1 VPGMPGGV
9 FCVPGNPSVGEFA
22 VVAPVGTIV
31 DVLVAPVGTIVEVLV
46 PAAAAAGGVAD
57 DGAVVVVVPVPVEA
71 PVVPA
76 VVCAWTEAIV
86 PVLHRPA
93 ISSSKCVFIIV
104 SSASF
109 ATQSR
114 AGHGRGARPDRPGK
128 NAFVSA
134 RESAS
139 VQLVPRMTITGLA
152 LVPPPSAA
160 DLPKVTPELL
170 ASVLARYSR
179 SNEGLAA
186 ILSKVD
192 VNNPDAS
199 IDRILKFVDYGHAS
213 IGGLTGGLA
222 IALDGVSMWLAY
234 KIFEVAQMA
243 DGQESST
250 RYITMDATNLPAAEE
265 VGIPSD
271 LAPRWRDVL
280 ARAFAAYHA
289 EYARLDALAT
299 AEPQRV
305 RVPADAKPA
314 VVARLRKNYA
324 LDRARY
330 FVPFATRTNLG
341 LVQSSRMWSMTVKHL
356 DSLPHPEARAAAKLI
371 RDELLKQS
379 PRLMRH
385 SAGEPSYEEQ
395 ARQELATSLAL
406 GRERLSAAALPDEAW
421 VHVERAAPPWL
432 GEMQPLAEALRH
444 RANRYGQQGT
454 ATRRM
459 RVTFAW
465 NNLALA
471 ELRDLNRHRTGNR
484 YTPLIQAGFY
494 LPPEIDRRS
503 HAALLDDQLALTRE
517 LLERSSPAYVYS
529 LLLGAQTPFE
539 HSTHADKFIY
549 EAELRT
555 GMGAHFRYA
564 EHLSAALKQFFAQV
578 PEARSWVVEG
588 TAEPE

>member
-1 VPGMPGGV
+1 M
-9 FCVPGNPSVGEFA
+9 
-22 VVAPVGTIV
+22 
-31 DVLVAPVGTIVEVLV
+31 
-46 PAAAAAGGVAD
+46 
-57 DGAVVVVVPVPVEA
+57 
-71 PVVPA
+71 
-76 VVCAWTEAIV
+76 
-86 PVLHRPA
+86 R
-93 ISSSKCVFIIV
+93 
-104 SSASF
+104 
-109 ATQSR
+109 
-114 AGHGRGARPDRPGK
+114 
-128 NAFVSA
+128 
-134 RESAS
+134 
-139 VQLVPRMTITGLA
+139 ITGLA
-152 LVPPPSAA
+152 LVPPPTAA

-179 SNEGLAA
+179 SNEGLAT

-192 VNNPDAS
+192 LANPDAS

-222 IALDGVSMWLAY
+222 VALDDVSMWLAY
-234 KIFEVAQMA
+234 KIFEIATMA

-250 RYITMDATNLPAAEE
+250 RYITMDAANVPTAEE
-265 VGIPSD
+265 LGIPAD
-271 LAPRWRDVL
+271 LAPRWGDVL
-280 ARAFAAYHA
+280 ARSFAAYHA
-289 EYARLDALAT
+289 EYARLDALAM

-305 RVPADAKPA
+305 RLPADATPA

-330 FVPFATRTNLG
+330 FIPIAMRTNLG
-341 LVQSSRMWSMTVKHL
+341 IVQSSRMWATTVKHL
-356 DSLPHPEARAAAKLI
+356 ASLPQPEARAAAILI

-385 SAGEPSYEEQ
+385 SLADVSYEEQ
-395 ARQELATSLAL
+395 ARQELAASILL
-406 GRERLSAAALPDEAW
+406 GRERLSAAQLRDEVW
-421 VHVERAAPPWL
+421 VQVDRSTPPWL
-432 GEMQPLAEALRH
+432 AETQPVAEALRH
-444 RANRYGQQGT
+444 RANRYGLQGK

-465 NNLALA
+465 NNMALA
-471 ELRDLNRHRTGNR
+471 ELRDLNRHRTGHR

-494 LPPEIDRRS
+494 LPPEIDRAS
-503 HAALLDDQLALTRE
+503 HAALLADQLELTRE
-517 LLERSSPAYVYS
+517 LLARGSPAYVYS

-564 EHLSAALKQFFAQV
+564 EHLSAALRGFIAHV
-578 PEARSWVVEG
+578 PEARDWIVEG